1 MCRCMLVCLC
11 RGKIMIITT
20 SSVSKTE
27 QLLDK
32 PIHYGDIVARLEL
45 AVPSEY
51 SQKAVE
57 RMARLDAALG
67 FVSKKID
74 IITVCGSNG
83 KSLAINFASRLF
95 KEEGVVAGECYSS
108 HVLSY
113 NERLCVNQHSVNNKV
128 FAEAVYSVFAA
139 CDQEGIDATAFEI
152 TTMAALMHFVQE
164 GLSVALVE
172 VAHGGCFDATAAFDA
187 KLVAITRVA
196 QDDPEI
202 VGSDL
207 DVVACDMVSMAR
219 QGTWVISA
227 EQSKLRLQKMKECAE
242 TKNINWAMP
251 LRKLSSLPYVYEQL
265 YGRTASLGERIAQ
278 LYFEKVKNI
287 YSPLLHGSGVSVRQ
301 GQRGRPTLE
310 AKRQALLNPVKTLK
324 AFWSEHFGLLRG
336 RFELLDKEK
345 PTVLLDSAD
354 NLDAFLNLFLGVRL
368 LHYQRP
374 IKGLVLIVGLVASV
388 DAEQVLRNIRYLL
401 RKVQGSVIFIDL
413 PAGENCHSALALEQK
428 ATQLGFKT
436 QSAHSLKE
444 AFDHAKALVDDR
456 HGLVTITGSIRMVAT
471 YWRTVRDIKRF

>member
-1 MCRCMLVCLC
+1 
-11 RGKIMIITT
+11 MIITT
-20 SSVSKTE
+20 TSVSKTE

-32 PIHYGDIVARLEL
+32 PVHYGDVIARLEL
-45 AVPSEY
+45 AVPCEY

-74 IITVCGSNG
+74 IILVCGSNG
-83 KSLAINFASRLF
+83 KSLAINFASKLF
-95 KEEGVVAGECYSS
+95 KEEGVVVGECYSS

-113 NERLCVNQHSVNNKV
+113 NERLCVNQHAVNNKV
-128 FAEAVYSVFAA
+128 FAEAVHTVLQV
-139 CDQEGIDATAFEI
+139 CDQEGIEATSFEV

-164 GLSVALVE
+164 GFSVALVE
-172 VAHGGCFDATAAFDA
+172 VGQGGNLDATAAFEP

-196 QDDPEI
+196 QDMPDI
-202 VGSDL
+202 LGANL
-207 DVVACDMVSMAR
+207 DAVASEMVQLAR
-219 QGTWVISA
+219 AGTWVISA

-242 TKNINWAMP
+242 ANNINWAMP

-278 LYFEKVKNI
+278 LYFEKIKNT
-287 YSPLLHGSGVSVRQ
+287 YSPLLHGSGVAVRQ

-310 AKRQALLNPVKTLK
+310 AKRQALLNPAKTLK
-324 AFWSEHFGLLRG
+324 GFWSENFSLLRG

-354 NLDAFLNLFLGVRL
+354 NLDAFLNLFLGIRL

-388 DAEQVLRNIRYLL
+388 DADLVLRNIRYLL
-401 RKVQGSVIFIDL
+401 RKVQGSVLFIDL
-413 PAGENCHSALALEQK
+413 PAGESSHSAYALEQR
-428 ATQLGFKT
+428 ATQLGFKA
-436 QSAHSLKE
+436 QAMPSLKE
-444 AFDHAKALVDDR
+444 AFEQAKAVVDDR
-456 HGLVTITGSIRMVAT
+456 HGLVTITGSVRMVAS
-471 YWRTVRDIKRF
+471 YWRTIRDIKRF

>member
-1 MCRCMLVCLC
+1 
-11 RGKIMIITT
+11 MIIST
-20 SSVSKTE
+20 SSASKTD

-45 AVPSEY
+45 VPSSEH

-67 FVSKKID
+67 FISKKID
-74 IITVCGSNG
+74 IILVCGSNG
-83 KSLAINFASRLF
+83 KSLAINFASKLF

-113 NERLCVNQHSVNNKV
+113 NERIAVDQHSVSNKV
-128 FAEAVYSVFAA
+128 FAEAVHAVFSV
-139 CDQEGIDATAFEI
+139 CDREGIEATAFEV

-172 VAHGGCFDATAAFDA
+172 VALGGALDATAAFEA

-196 QDDPEI
+196 QDSSEI
-202 VGSDL
+202 LGSNL
-207 DVVACDMVSMAR
+207 DAVACEMVSLAR
-219 QGTWVISA
+219 EGSWVISA
-227 EQSKLRLQKMKECAE
+227 EQSKLRLQKMKDCAE
-242 TKNINWAMP
+242 QNNINWAMP

-278 LYFEKVKNI
+278 LYFEKVKNV
-287 YSPLLHGSGVSVRQ
+287 YSPLLHGSGITVRQ

-310 AKRQALLNPVKTLK
+310 AKRQAMLHPVKTLK
-324 AFWSEHFGLLRG
+324 AFWAEHFGLLRG

-345 PTVLLDSAD
+345 PTVLLDNAD
-354 NLDAFLNLFLGVRL
+354 NLDAFLNLFLGIRL

-374 IKGLVLIVGLVASV
+374 IKGLVLIVGLAAFV
-388 DAEQVLRNIRYLL
+388 DAELVMRNVRYLL
-401 RKVQGSVIFIDL
+401 RKVQGTVIFVDL
-413 PAGENCHSALALEQK
+413 PAGEHSHSALALEEK
-428 ATQLGFKT
+428 AAQLGLKT
-436 QSAHSLKE
+436 QTALSVKE
-444 AFDHAKALVDDR
+444 AFDRAKTVVDDR
-456 HGLVTITGSIRMVAT
+456 HGLVVITGSTRMVAS
-471 YWRTVRDIKRF
+471 YWRTIRDIKRF